1 MLGLLRDWV
10 LDPVALLFVASL
22 LVILILVIAGSRR
35 RSRRSRGGRSS
46 KRRFL
51 TFPLFLLI
59 VCWALLF
66 EIATAPVFVNPL
78 VNQIE
83 QLHARDQAC
92 ESGSHVVL
100 LSGGVNSYARSNENF
115 ERMSHAT
122 FVRASEA
129 YRITQNEPDATLIVS
144 GGVLYRIPEAE
155 VIGSYLRSLSVPEES
170 LILEGESRNTYENAV
185 NVAEILKDAD
195 VEGPVRI
202 ISSALHMHRAISSF
216 ELALADTDITLCPVS
231 VDYQGLRALQI
242 YGWVPQR
249 TALVKF
255 DLLIHELVALLV
267 YRIKGWI

>member
-144 GGVLYRIPEAE
+144 GGVL
-155 VIGSYLRSLSVPEES
+155 
-170 LILEGESRNTYENAV
+170 
-185 NVAEILKDAD
+185 KDAD